1 MREMFEEI
9 FWEVAEELG
18 VTDWWVLF
26 DSDDFEK
33 VEIKIADEF
42 GVSVLEMDVYLDW
55 YNEMAQDL

>member
-1 MREMFEEI
+1 MFEEI

-42 GVSVLEMDVYLDW
+42 GVSILEMDVYLDW
-55 YNEMAQDL
+55 YN